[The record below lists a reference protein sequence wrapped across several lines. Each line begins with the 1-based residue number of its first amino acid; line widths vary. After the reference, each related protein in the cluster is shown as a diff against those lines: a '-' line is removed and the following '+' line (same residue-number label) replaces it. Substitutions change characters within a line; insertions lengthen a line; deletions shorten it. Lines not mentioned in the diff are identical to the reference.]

1 VWVCFQL
8 VGLLVP
14 LSLLALGCSGGSL
27 QAKDPSPP
35 QLIMV
40 NGKGYIS
47 LDEALSAIPATGGT
61 VRIPPG
67 IWNFSVSHEITIH
80 NVTIEGDGSVARRRI
95 NDSLAGTGA
104 TVLRW
109 TGGASV
115 PLTISSLNTTLRN
128 FNLDNVGTGTIG
140 ILNNGAFHT
149 LLDNVAIA
157 PSKPFLQAGFATA
170 EDKLSAFIQLRHC
183 FFWEAAPV
191 GVDIDNANLVT
202 LEGATFLFNDTNVR
216 VGHTR
221 PVFGFYFLG
230 GADSELTGL
239 NGHLGVDLDLED
251 VTNAVVRDSYFE
263 ADGEGFAGGEK
274 QLVIKVGEKSK
285 MTLIEGNYFQ
295 GNSHTN
301 YAIESGGALTFV
313 RNNVLNG
320 LIDAGVIGKAKVE
333 DNALMGITPL
343 EHKN

>member
-1 VWVCFQL
+1 MRVWFQL
-8 VGLLVP
+8 VGLLISLP
-14 LSLLALGCSGGSL
+14 LLMQGCDRGSI
-27 QAKDPSPP
+27 QAKDAPPP
-35 QLIMV
+35 QLIVV

-47 LDEALSAIPATGGT
+47 LDEALSAIPAAGGT
-61 VRIPPG
+61 IRIPQG
-67 IWNFSVSHEITIH
+67 TWNFSVSHEITID
-80 NVTIEGDGSVARRRI
+80 NVTIEGEGSVARRRT

-128 FNLDNVGTGTIG
+128 FNLDNVGAGTIG
-140 ILNNGAFHT
+140 ILNKGAFHT

-157 PSKPFLQAGFATA
+157 PSRPFLQAGFATA
-170 EDKLSAFIQLRHC
+170 ENKLSAFIRLRHC

-191 GVDIDNANLVT
+191 GADIDNANLVT
-202 LEGATFLFNDTNVR
+202 LEGTTVLFSDTNVR
-216 VGHTR
+216 VGHTQ

-230 GADSELTGL
+230 GGDSELTGL
-239 NGHLGVDLDLED
+239 NGPLGVDLDLED
-251 VTNAVVRDSYFE
+251 VKDGVVRDSYFE

-274 QLVIKVGEKSK
+274 QLVIKIGEKSK

-301 YAIESGGALTFV
+301 YAIESSGALTFV

-320 LIDAGVIGKAKVE
+320 LIVAGVTGKAKVE
-333 DNALMGITPL
+333 DNAVMGMTPL
-343 EHKN
+343 EYKN